1 VPKITIKVQATMKK
15 QKLKIEIQR
24 QNGNTYLSFEVEP
37 SLEKLFKKQSQEIRE
52 SIGWKGL
59 KFYFIPN
66 LTQSENYK
74 QLLANYRLI
83 DDFGVTLYEERC
95 FNIAF
100 LRTVGGKGKIKVRN
114 DLSFAEVSMGVEN
127 IISFMKRYYEEY
139 LKDYTVKGFLSFE
152 VQTYEP
158 KNQ

>member
-1 VPKITIKVQATMKK
+1 MPKITIKVQATMKK

-52 SIGWKGL
+52 SISWKGL

-95 FNIAF
+95 FKEKSGKLKPLPVASGVYEINYGK
-100 LRTVGGKGKIKVRN
+100 LKVGKK
-114 DLSFAEVSMGVEN
+114 
-127 IISFMKRYYEEY
+127 
-139 LKDYTVKGFLSFE
+139 
-152 VQTYEP
+152 
-158 KNQ
+158 